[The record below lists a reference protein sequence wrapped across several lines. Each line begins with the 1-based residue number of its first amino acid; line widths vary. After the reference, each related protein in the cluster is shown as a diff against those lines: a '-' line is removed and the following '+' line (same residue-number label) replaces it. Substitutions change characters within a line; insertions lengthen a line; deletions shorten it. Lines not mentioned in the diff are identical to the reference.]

1 MGVVYRATQL
11 SLNRV
16 VALKLLSSE
25 LSDDPGFRAR
35 FQREGQLQAALDHQH
50 IVPVYEAGQTEFGL
64 FLAMRIIDG
73 PTLKDLIVTGQL
85 NPRRSLRVLAQ
96 VARAL
101 DEAHDA
107 GLIHRDIK
115 PQNILIDSGDHTY
128 LADFGLIKAPDDV
141 ARLTGTGQFIGT
153 IEYVAPEQI
162 QGEPATAASDCYAL
176 AAVLYECLTGE
187 VPFPRPNEAATV
199 HAHVVDPPP
208 RVTDRRP
215 DLPSDIDDVITRGMA
230 KDPAERPPT
239 ATELI
244 SSATRAL
251 ASVSTRGADTPPS
264 ISGPD
269 DSSQTTRP
277 GAAVAA
283 PTVPAVT
290 RPAAG
295 SQPAGAPEL
304 APATAHARGD
314 GAPRGARPGTGQRSL
329 GVALVIGLL
338 AVAAAAA
345 GYLVGHS
352 GPTKHPVQFSNSAA
366 NGNLQL
372 RYPAGWQLSTPLP
385 SVPGMT
391 FTSKLGLA
399 PTPAV
404 GDLTAGEVVDAGGPT
419 LVPASFRARVTG
431 GLPQGEPVLLGSLQG
446 YRYSGLHVQG
456 LDGTVTVYAVPTSTG
471 VATIVCRAS
480 PRDTGSF
487 LTECGQV
494 AATVRLVGA
503 TAFPLGTSPAY
514 ARLLSSSLNGLRA
527 DVRAPLSQLHGA
539 STPSAQAH
547 AARQLARAYS
557 NAASNLGRASVS
569 PQFQDVQAAILAA
582 IRQISQGYA
591 HAAAA
596 AQSGDGGAYARAGQQ
611 VSGGSAALSKAL
623 HSLAGSGYTIG

>member
-16 VALKLLSSE
+16 IALKLLSSE

-153 IEYVAPEQI
+153 IDYVAPEQI

-215 DLPSDIDDVITRGMA
+215 DLPSAIDDVITRGMA
-230 KDPAERPPT
+230 KDPAERPPA

-251 ASVSTRGADTPPS
+251 ASMSTRGADTPPS
-264 ISGPD
+264 ISDLD
-269 DSSQTTRP
+269 DPSQTTRLRA
-277 GAAVAA
+277 GVAA
-283 PTVPAVT
+283 RTAAALA

-295 SQPAGAPEL
+295 THPAGALE
-304 APATAHARGD
+304 PATAHARRD
-314 GAPRGARPGTGQRSL
+314 GAPRGARPGTGQQSI
-329 GVALVIGLL
+329 GVVLVIGLL

-352 GPTKHPVQFSNSAA
+352 GTTKHPVQFSNSAA

-372 RYPAGWQLSTPLP
+372 RYPSGWQLSTSLP

-404 GDLTAGEVVDAGGPT
+404 GDLTAGEVVDSGGPT
-419 LVPASFRARVTG
+419 LLPASFRARVTG
-431 GLPQGEPVLLGSLQG
+431 GLPPGEPVLLGSLQG
-446 YRYSGLHVQG
+446 YRYSRLHVQG

-480 PRDTGSF
+480 ARDTGSF

-527 DVRAPLSQLHGA
+527 DVRAPLSQLHRA

-547 AARQLARAYS
+547 AAGQLARAYS
-557 NAASNLGRASVS
+557 NAASNLGGASVS

-582 IRQISQGYA
+582 LRQISQGYA

>member
-25 LSDDPGFRAR
+25 LSDDAGFRAR

-73 PTLKDLIVTGQL
+73 PTLKDLIVTGRL

-115 PQNILIDSGDHTY
+115 PQNILIDSGDHVY

-141 ARLTGTGQFIGT
+141 SRLTGTGQFIGT
-153 IEYVAPEQI
+153 IDYVAPEQI

-199 HAHVVDPPP
+199 HAHIVDPPP

-215 DLPSDIDDVITRGMA
+215 DLPSAIDDVITRGMA
-230 KDPAERPPT
+230 KDPADRPPA

-251 ASVSTRGADTPPS
+251 ASVSTRGAETPPS
-264 ISGPD
+264 VSDPD
-269 DSSQTTRP
+269 DSSRTTRL

-283 PTVPAVT
+283 PTVPAVA

-295 SQPAGAPEL
+295 THPAGAPEL
-304 APATAHARGD
+304 APATALARGD

-329 GVALVIGLL
+329 GVGLVIGLL

-352 GPTKHPVQFSNSAA
+352 GTTKHPVQFSNSAA

-372 RYPAGWQLSTPLP
+372 RYPAGWQLSTSLP

-391 FTSKLGLA
+391 FTSKLGLGTH
-399 PTPAV
+399 PC
-404 GDLTAGEVVDAGGPT
+404 
-419 LVPASFRARVTG
+419 ARR
-431 GLPQGEPVLLGSLQG
+431 P
-446 YRYSGLHVQG
+446 
-456 LDGTVTVYAVPTSTG
+456 
-471 VATIVCRAS
+471 
-480 PRDTGSF
+480 
-487 LTECGQV
+487 
-494 AATVRLVGA
+494 
-503 TAFPLGTSPAY
+503 
-514 ARLLSSSLNGLRA
+514 
-527 DVRAPLSQLHGA
+527 
-539 STPSAQAH
+539 
-547 AARQLARAYS
+547 
-557 NAASNLGRASVS
+557 
-569 PQFQDVQAAILAA
+569 
-582 IRQISQGYA
+582 
-591 HAAAA
+591 
-596 AQSGDGGAYARAGQQ
+596 DGG
-611 VSGGSAALSKAL
+611 
-623 HSLAGSGYTIG
+623 